1 MREFIIIT
9 PRNVSLVKAA
19 SAKEVLAASDVLRVI
34 PYKKKIKKISDI
46 NLAHVAS
53 DLATMLRSGID
64 LSMALDSIIESK
76 EDDVAVA
83 MFHVKQYVGK
93 GMDIADAFAQ
103 VGVFPEQ
110 FVEALKVGSARG
122 KLQEVL
128 QHLASY
134 YSARG
139 NVRSKIAIAMFMPDA
154 TIVITVIAFLYMLY
168 SLFPKLK
175 NFAMDAGVRHFGMLT
190 SSFLWMSDN
199 IIIVGTVMAV
209 LLFLYFKYKDAVLMA
224 IPKIGKTYKALL
236 DHLDS
241 YAVSSIAGLVLST
254 GMEITDALKYSIK
267 GVRNKKMK
275 KELEQAIVEI
285 ERGGS
290 ISTAFSKRNIP
301 SALRSVVVIG
311 ERSGTMAEMFIRLSN
326 SLEENIVN
334 DIKAVEDTMPVAMT
348 LAVAPIVAFVLF
360 SFYGS
365 YFFILARIMN
375 TIQK

>member
-1 MREFIIIT
+1 MREFVVIT
-9 PRNVSLVKAA
+9 PRDVSLIKAA
-19 SAKEVLAASDVLRVI
+19 SAKEVLATSDVLRVI
-34 PYKKKIKKISDI
+34 PYREKVKKISDI
-46 NLAHVAS
+46 NLAHAAS
-53 DLATMLRSGID
+53 DLSTMLKSGID
-64 LSMALDSIIESK
+64 LSMAMNSVIESK

-83 MFHVKQYVGK
+83 LFHVKQLIEK
-93 GMDIADAFAQ
+93 GIDIADAFKQ
-103 VGVFPEQ
+103 VNAFPEQ

-154 TIVITVIAFLYMLY
+154 TIIVTAIAFLYMLY

-175 NFAMDAGVRHFGMLT
+175 QFAMDSGINHFGILT
-190 SSFLWMSDN
+190 STFLWMSDN
-199 IIIVGTVMAV
+199 IVFVGIVMIT
-209 LLFLYFKYKDAVLMA
+209 LLTLYFMKKDTVLMT

-267 GVRNKKMK
+267 GIRNKKMK

-290 ISTAFSKRNIP
+290 ISTAFSKRDIP

-311 ERSGTMAEMFIRLSN
+311 ERSGTMADMFIRLSN